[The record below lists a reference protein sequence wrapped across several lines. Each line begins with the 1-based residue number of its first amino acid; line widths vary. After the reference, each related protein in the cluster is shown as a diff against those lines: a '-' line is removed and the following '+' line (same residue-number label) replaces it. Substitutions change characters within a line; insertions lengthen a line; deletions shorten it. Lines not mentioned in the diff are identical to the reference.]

1 MINASVTAAAATAH
15 SFHRTDLSA
24 AAASPTRSESSG
36 RHEPHIVEAP
46 VRSASAFTDAQP
58 SSQAVPRSPRV
69 TSRQLHTIDEGGH
82 SVTGMASVKPVKLP
96 V

>member
-1 MINASVTAAAATAH
+1 M
-15 SFHRTDLSA
+15 
-24 AAASPTRSESSG
+24 
-36 RHEPHIVEAP
+36 
-46 VRSASAFTDAQP
+46 RSASAFTVAQP